1 MDESRDEAMEKVGN
15 ILINLMQ
22 DLSRYS
28 TNGTAHIKINNSVCD
43 PRRFNAL
50 FNHFTRGTILERI
63 DLEVGELETRVE
75 CSCGYNQVF
84 EEDDHAGYTRCPRCG
99 KFAEIKD
106 IPYELIEP
114 NPTQADLRTNTQFS

>member
-1 MDESRDEAMEKVGN
+1 MEKVGN

-28 TNGTAHIKINNSVCD
+28 TNGSAHIKVNSAMCE
-43 PRRFNAL
+43 PRQFQAL
-50 FNHFTRGTILERI
+50 FNHFTKGTILERI
-63 DLEVGELETRVE
+63 ELTVDELQTEVD

-106 IPYELIEP
+106 RPYELLEP
-114 NPTQADLRTNTQFS
+114 NPSKADMRTNIQFS